1 MCDTYAMPTR
11 PQGLRIR
18 EDLLAWGKAAAERA
32 GVTFNA
38 WVNHLIENERARTV
52 GRYRTKPGISIDAIP
67 VPAFRS
73 MDYDELPVWVQ
84 DAIRRNLI
92 RVNGETVTVMT
103 PDGDRL
109 AWSDGWLLR
118 GTEEEIYSITDSVFR
133 RKYEP
138 VNP

>member
-67 VPAFRS
+67 VADLHQPI
-73 MDYDELPVWVQ
+73 DLPVWVQ

-103 PDGDRL
+103 RDGDRL

-118 GTEEEIYSITDSVFR
+118 GTEEEIYSVTDSVFR

>member
-1 MCDTYAMPTR
+1 VARSSQPKSYR
-11 PQGLRIR
+11 PPGEL
-18 EDLLAWGKAAAERA
+18 EGWVEGTLARDGITFTALVDRALYAERDR
-32 GVTFNA
+32 N
-38 WVNHLIENERARTV
+38 V

-67 VPAFRS
+67 VADLHQPI
-73 MDYDELPVWVQ
+73 DLPVWVQ

-103 PDGDRL
+103 RDGDRL